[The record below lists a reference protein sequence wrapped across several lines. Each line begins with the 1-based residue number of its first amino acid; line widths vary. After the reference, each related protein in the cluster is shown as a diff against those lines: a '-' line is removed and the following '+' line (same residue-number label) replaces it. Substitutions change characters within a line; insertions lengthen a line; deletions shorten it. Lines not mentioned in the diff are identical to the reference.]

1 MFTVENE
8 GSATAG
14 YPSLLSCSR
23 AGYFFSFPT
32 LSNNISTGGITYRH
46 MPNVMYGI
54 CKPPFVAIWAQLLA
68 FSSNYKERLRSI
80 STVKERRKPA
90 AANSESRRKQPLVP
104 SIGEEAVTQSPVS
117 FER

>member
-1 MFTVENE
+1 
-8 GSATAG
+8 
-14 YPSLLSCSR
+14 
-23 AGYFFSFPT
+23 
-32 LSNNISTGGITYRH
+32 
-46 MPNVMYGI
+46 MYGI